1 MRIVASACLVIAIL
15 FMVGCGTSAEDKKM
29 ITEQGAK
36 ITTLEKTVGD
46 MGKATMDMAKKLTDV
61 ETFLKGKFKDYGAP
75 DSTKTTTTTTTTK
88 TTKTSTPPP
97 TTPPTTPPTKAPA
110 KAKEPGKTK

>member
-1 MRIVASACLVIAIL
+1 MRIVASACLVLAIL

-36 ITTLEKTVGD
+36 ITTLEKTTGD
-46 MGKATMDMAKKLTDV
+46 MGKAVADMGKKLTDV
-61 ETFLKGKFKDYGAP
+61 EAFLKLKFKDYGAP
-75 DSTKTTTTTTTTK
+75 PDTMKK
-88 TTKTSTPPP
+88 PEPPP
-97 TTPPTTPPTKAPA
+97 KGGKTPAPAAPKTETPAGKAPA

>member
-1 MRIVASACLVIAIL
+1 MRIVASACLVLAIL

-36 ITTLEKTVGD
+36 ITTIEKTVGD
-46 MGKATMDMAKKLTDV
+46 MGKATMDMAKKVDDI
-61 ETFLKGKFKDYGAP
+61 EAFLKLKYKDFGVTPDAMKKPAEAPKGGKAP
-75 DSTKTTTTTTTTK
+75 AKAPEPAKT
-88 TTKTSTPPP
+88 PE
-97 TTPPTTPPTKAPA
+97 PTKAPA